1 MPAACVD
8 RSLQMSIS
16 AETIHTAS
24 HFEFPSEYKNTNP
37 RHFPS
42 PKLGT
47 KLDGSESGMVG

>member
-8 RSLQMSIS
+8 SSLQMSIS
-16 AETIHTAS
+16 AETIHTGS

-37 RHFPS
+37 RPFPS

-47 KLDGSESGMVG
+47 KLDVSESGMVV